1 MEVEINK
8 RTVTVDE
15 AAVPTLAALLKAE
28 RLDGLGQAV
37 AVDNPLAPRSQWAQ
51 MPLRDG
57 MKITVICAVC
67 GG

>member
-8 RTVTVDE
+8 QTVAVDE
-15 AAVPTLAALLKAE
+15 AALPTLAALLKAE

-37 AVDNPLAPRSQWAQ
+37 AVDNTLAPRSQWAE
-51 MPLRDG
+51 MPLREG
-57 MKITVICAVC
+57 MKITVIRAVC

>member
-1 MEVEINK
+1 MEIEINK

-28 RLDGLGQAV
+28 RLDGSGQAV
-37 AVDNPLAPRSQWAQ
+37 AVDNTLAPRSQWADI
-51 MPLRDG
+51 PLREG
-57 MKITVICAVC
+57 MKITVIRAVC

>member
-15 AAVPTLAALLKAE
+15 KAVATLAALLKAE
-28 RLDGLGQAV
+28 RLDGPGQAV
-37 AVDNPLAPRSQWAQ
+37 AVDNTLAPRSQWTQ
-51 MPLRDG
+51 MPLKDG
-57 MKITVICAVC
+57 MKITVIRAVC